1 MCYTVCVEV
10 IITMKDRIR
19 QIRKDM
25 NMNQTEFGAE
35 IGATQKMVTTYETG
49 AVIPDKPIRL
59 LICEKFNVNPVW
71 LETGEGLP
79 YKEGLLPE
87 LAQALRNMP
96 AVAAALERLLPKL
109 TPDDFRHI
117 NEMVSRII
125 DGK

>member
-1 MCYTVCVEV
+1 MCYTVCEEV
-10 IITMKDRIR
+10 IHTMKDRIR

-49 AVIPDKPIRL
+49 AVLPDKPIRL

-96 AVAAALERLLPKL
+96 AVAAALERLLPRL
-109 TPDDFRHI
+109 TVEDMQHI
-117 NEMVSRII
+117 NTLVQKII
-125 DGK
+125 NGE

>member
-1 MCYTVCVEV
+1 MCYTVYEEV
-10 IITMKDRIR
+10 IHTMKDRIR

-49 AVIPDKPIRL
+49 AVLPDKPIRL

-96 AVAAALERLLPKL
+96 AVAAALERLLPRL
-109 TPDDFRHI
+109 TVEDMQHI
-117 NEMVSRII
+117 NTLVQKII
-125 DGK
+125 NGE